1 MIMMINFLFLLLFF
15 FVEKSYFV
23 DKLKKNAVNFIPNQ
37 SFMTRLRIRLRSFK
51 FGCQGPDRILGI
63 FPTKGYSQ

>member
-23 DKLKKNAVNFIPNQ
+23 DKLKKE
-37 SFMTRLRIRLRSFK
+37 RSELD
-51 FGCQGPDRILGI
+51 P
-63 FPTKGYSQ
+63 